1 MTTGVALPKL
11 PPRILVIE
19 EDDRVRERVVQALRD
34 GKREVEVLDVPDGPA
49 GLRSLLTEPVDL
61 VLCGV
66 GMAAPEGHPFLQAA
80 RGRWDAGSLPVM
92 LLIEDGSPEARL
104 EGLEAGANDVLIKP
118 FHDRELITRVET
130 LLQVQVLQDELQRS
144 TRTLED
150 LVRKD
155 ELTGLYHR
163 RFLGFLLHREFAR
176 AVRNPEYGL
185 GVLMIEVDQFREVS
199 REQGRLV
206 GDLALRHIARH
217 LQESVRREEIVAR
230 YGEAEFTIV
239 LAGIT
244 RDTALHVAERIRATA
259 ETANFGMDD
268 RPLPI
273 TLSVGVALFDPGMR
287 SPDELLAAG
296 EEALRSAR
304 MHGLN
309 RVGLAPAPV

>member
-1 MTTGVALPKL
+1 MTGLALPKL

-19 EDDRVRERVVQALRD
+19 EDDRIRGRMVQALR
-34 GKREVEVLDVPDGPA
+34 GGEREVEVLEATDGPA

-61 VLCGV
+61 VVCGV
-66 GMAAPEGHPFLQAA
+66 GMVAPEGHAFLQAA
-80 RGRWDAGSLPVM
+80 RGRWDTRSLPVM

-118 FHDRELITRVET
+118 FHDRELMTRVET

-144 TRTLED
+144 TRALED
-150 LVRKD
+150 LVRRD

-176 AVRNPEYGL
+176 AVRNPDYGL
-185 GVLMIEVDQFREVS
+185 GILMIEVDQFREVS
-199 REQGRLV
+199 REHGPLV
-206 GDLALRHIARH
+206 GDLALRHVARH
-217 LQESVRREEIVAR
+217 LRDSVRREEIVAR
-230 YGEAEFTIV
+230 FGEAAFAIV
-239 LAGIT
+239 LAGVT

-268 RPLPI
+268 HPLPI
-273 TLSVGVALFDPGMR
+273 TLSVGVALFDPTMR
-287 SPDELLAAG
+287 SPEELLTAG
-296 EEALRSAR
+296 EEALRAAGE
-304 MHGLN
+304 HGLN